1 MLKNLLLLFFLVEVL
16 VPNSILAQ
24 ENPSASGTY
33 NKYTGTIGTAAI
45 VFDLIKKDNKFSGS
59 YYYAKIG
66 TPIEIVGEAT
76 GSNTFKLTE
85 FDSNYEITGTLTCNF
100 INDNSIEGLWENPK
114 TKKTLPIKLIIKT
127 ENTPKITLYKSYNE
141 NCDNVAKNKLKPANE
156 IEYFDT
162 LCSTLSVDWL
172 VVKIAD
178 ATIQKKINQKLK
190 ELLIGNNATSVQ
202 EYVKTYFNTDPE
214 TGFNRDIICNPSTV
228 EKSVLSFS
236 IVNSEYFFGAA
247 HPGSYL
253 NYANFDITTG
263 NIISLEDL
271 FISDY
276 KKELNQ
282 IAEKKFIQLF
292 GTEGWDFTPGNFNNT
307 ENYLITKSG
316 LIFTFNQYE
325 IGPYAAGSPTFLI
338 PYKDIK
344 HLLKDKAVVRQFF

>member
-1 MLKNLLLLFFLVEVL
+1 MLKKLLLFLFLPIGIIF
-16 VPNSILAQ
+16 PNTISSQI
-24 ENPSASGTY
+24 NPSGTY
-33 NKYTGTIGTAAI
+33 KKYIGTIGTTPV

-59 YYYAKIG
+59 YYYSKIG
-66 TPIEIVGEAT
+66 TPIEISGEAT
-76 GSNTFKLTE
+76 GSNKFNLTE
-85 FDSNYEITGTLTCNF
+85 FDRNYEITGTLTCNF
-100 INDNSIEGLWENPK
+100 SNENIIEGLWENPK
-114 TKKTLPIKLIIKT
+114 TKKTLPLKLNLQK
-127 ENTPKITLYKSYNE
+127 ENVPLITLFKSNNE

-162 LCSTLSVDWL
+162 LCSTLSIDWL
-172 VVKIAD
+172 KVEIAD
-178 ATIQKKINQKLK
+178 ATIQEKINQKLK
-190 ELLIGNNATSVQ
+190 DFLVGNNATSID
-202 EYVKTYFNTDPE
+202 EYVKSYFKTDPE
-214 TGFNRDIICNPSTV
+214 TGFNRDIICNPSTI
-228 EKSVLSFS
+228 EKPILSFS

-253 NYANFDITTG
+253 NYINFDITTG
-263 NIISLEDL
+263 NVISIEDL
-271 FISDY
+271 FVSNY

-292 GTEGWDFTPGNFNNT
+292 GAEGWDFTPGNFNIT

-344 HLLKDKAVVRQFF
+344 HLINENAIVKQFF